1 MPPTST
7 SASPPTAGSAPSELK
22 IVLLGADGVGKSA
35 LAMQFV
41 QGHFPLAYD
50 PTIEDSYRRALEV
63 PSSWLGGGASE
74 TGNSLVLELM
84 DTAGAEQFAGMR
96 DLYMRRG
103 DAFLLVYALDSQASL
118 RAIQAIYGQIV
129 RLRGPDVP
137 ILLVGNKSDLGG
149 QRQVNPTTVASLAR
163 QWRLPEPVE
172 TSARTGAGV
181 NECFMQIVQL
191 ALFSLYGQ
199 AWDAAARHAG
209 ERGKKTKCHLM

>member
-7 SASPPTAGSAPSELK
+7 LSPSAGTPPTELK
-22 IVLLGADGVGKSA
+22 IVLLGAGGVGKSA

-63 PSSWLGGGASE
+63 PSSWLGVGASSAS
-74 TGNSLVLELM
+74 TSLVLELM

-96 DLYMRRG
+96 DLYVRRG

-118 RAIQAIYGQIV
+118 QAVQSIYEQIV
-129 RLRGPDVP
+129 RLRGPNVP
-137 ILLVGNKSDLGG
+137 MLLVGNKSDLSG
-149 QRQVNPTTVASLAR
+149 QRQVSPAAANMLAR
-163 QWRLPEPVE
+163 QWKLSEPVE

-181 NECFMQIVQL
+181 SECFMQIVQL

-199 AWDAAARHAG
+199 AWDAATSQAG
-209 ERGKKTKCHLM
+209 GGKGKKSKCHIM